1 MSYLTERFSKTARTC
16 TAVVAL
22 SVAAGLVSLSSARA
36 DEAQAKDLFKAM
48 SDYLAAQSVI
58 SFDYDASLEMV
69 TKQDQK
75 VAFASSGSV
84 TLNRPDK
91 LRATRTGGFANVELV
106 FDGKMVSLLGKNLN
120 VYTQAD
126 IPGSI
131 DHLVDELRNK
141 YHRPLPAADLP
152 MANAYDQ
159 IMPLVTDV
167 KDLGSGVIRGEEC
180 NHLAFRTKGVDL
192 QLWIHQGDQPY
203 PCRYQLTTTKVKGWP
218 EYTID
223 VRNWKTGS
231 EVAAGDFTFTPPADA
246 KMLKPSELPS
256 LDELPRAL
264 VKGIPQ

>member
-1 MSYLTERFSKTARTC
+1 MSHLVGRFSKAATTC

-22 SVAAGLVSLSSARA
+22 SVAAGLASLPSAKA

-48 SDYLAAQSVI
+48 SDYLGAQTMI
-58 SFDYDASLEMV
+58 SFDYDSSLEMV
-69 TKQDQK
+69 TKQNQK
-75 VAFASSGSV
+75 VAFTSSGNV

-91 LRATRTGGFANVELV
+91 LRATRRGGFANVELV
-106 FDGKMVSLLGKNLN
+106 FDGKTASLLGKDQN
-120 VYTQAD
+120 VYTQAE

-141 YHRPLPAADLP
+141 YHRPLPAADLL
-152 MANAYDQ
+152 MADAYKQ

-167 KDLGSGVIRGEEC
+167 KDLGSGFIRGEEC
-180 NHLAFRTKGVDL
+180 DHIALRTKQVDL

-231 EVAAGDFTFTPPADA
+231 DVAAGDFSFTPPAGA
-246 KMLKPSELPS
+246 KMMKPGKLPS